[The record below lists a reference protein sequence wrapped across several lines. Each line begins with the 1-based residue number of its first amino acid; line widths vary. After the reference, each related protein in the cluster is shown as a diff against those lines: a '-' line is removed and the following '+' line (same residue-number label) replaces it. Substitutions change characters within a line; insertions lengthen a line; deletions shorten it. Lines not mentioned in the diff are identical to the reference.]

1 MSRIIQSINGYLW
14 GLPMIAVLL
23 SLHIF
28 STLRY
33 GFIQKNLGQG
43 IRLSLRRQKG
53 ESGDISPFSTL
64 ATTLA
69 STLGTGN
76 IIGVSSAVALGGAGA
91 VFWCW
96 ISGIFGMATQYAEG
110 VLAVKYREKSS
121 SGQFRGGPM
130 YVLKN
135 GVKSKT
141 LGIVYALLASLC
153 GLITGA
159 AIQSKAVG
167 DAIIRSY
174 GKNVSVWVGIV
185 TGILTALVIFGGIS
199 SISKLCT
206 FFVPLMAGV
215 YLIGCMTV
223 LYINRAYLADSVI
236 YIMKEAF
243 SFEAALGG
251 SVGSVILL
259 SMRYGLSRGL
269 FSNEAG
275 LGTSSVVS
283 ACAQT
288 ENPVRQGLVT
298 MTATFWDTVVMCLI
312 TGLMVVSSV
321 LSRGESFEDFSKD
334 ASLCY
339 KAFAQIPFVGEAV
352 LCIGLVTFAFST
364 ILGWEWTGESCF
376 GYIFGEKRVSI
387 YRFLWVAAVAFAPML
402 TADLVWS
409 IGDLCNGLLIVP
421 NGMALLMLSSEVRE
435 ETHKYIGIYKK
446 KHRT

>member
-28 STLRY
+28 STVRY
-33 GFIQKNLGQG
+33 GFIQKNVLQG
-43 IRLSLRRQKG
+43 IKLSLKRQKG
-53 ESGDISPFSTL
+53 ESGDISPFGTL

-96 ISGIFGMATQYAEG
+96 ISGILGMATQYAEG
-110 VLAVKYREKSS
+110 VLSVKYREKSP

-135 GVKSKT
+135 GVGSKA
-141 LGIVYALLASLC
+141 LGIVYALFASVC

-159 AIQSKAVG
+159 AIQSNAIGDVVTMSGDKNTSLWVG
-167 DAIIRSY
+167 VAL
-174 GKNVSVWVGIV
+174 GIV
-185 TGILTALVIFGGIS
+185 TAFVIFGGIS
-199 SISKLCT
+199 SISRLCT
-206 FFVPLMAGV
+206 FFVPFMAV
-215 YLIGCMTV
+215 LYVIGCLAV
-223 LYINRAYLADSVI
+223 LYINRGFLAETI
-236 YIMKEAF
+236 KYIMVQAF
-243 SFEAALGG
+243 SLRAVAGG
-251 SVGSVILL
+251 AVGSTLLL

-283 ACAQT
+283 ASAQT

-312 TGLMVVSSV
+312 TGLTIVSSV
-321 LSRGESFEDFSKD
+321 LSSGAELEKGYPGGE
-334 ASLCY
+334 LCR
-339 KAFAQIPFVGEAV
+339 KAFAQIPYVGEGI
-352 LCIGLVTFAFST
+352 LSIGIVTFAFST

-376 GYIFGEKRVSI
+376 GYIFGESRVKV
-387 YRFLWVAAVAFAPML
+387 YRVLWVLAVALAPL
-402 TADLVWS
+402 LSVDLVWN
-409 IGDLCNGLLIVP
+409 IGDLCNGLLIIP
-421 NGMALLMLSSEVRE
+421 NGVALLMLSGEVRE
-435 ETHKYIGIYKK
+435 ETHRYISLYKK